1 MDTDVILTVVVIC
14 LAFFGEA
21 IFGFGGGLIS
31 VPLLTLILGVRDGV
45 TLALVFQTLMGIL
58 IFKAHRDIS
67 WKAAKPMT
75 FTLILGA
82 GLGTLLLSSVNI
94 VALQL
99 FLATMII
106 VFLVKSIWFSGLNL
120 KKYGSDGAHAAGFT
134 GGLFQGVIGVGGPI
148 VTMYLSA
155 ILKDKSALRATLIYL
170 LFITCIARII
180 MSIPQGLFNNEVLQ
194 LVMIALPFFLVA
206 IFFGQRLFERINAT
220 YYRTGIHMILAGSA
234 IALLIKAMS

>member
-1 MDTDVILTVVVIC
+1 MDIDVVLTVAIIC
-14 LAFFGEA
+14 FAFFGEA

-31 VPLLTLILGVRDGV
+31 VPLLTLLLGVRDGV

-75 FTLILGA
+75 FTLIIGA
-82 GLGTLLLSSVNI
+82 ALGTLLLSSVSI
-94 VALQL
+94 ILLQL
-99 FLATMII
+99 FLAIMII
-106 VFLVKSIWFSGLNL
+106 VFLIKSTWFNGLNL
-120 KKYGSDGAHAAGFT
+120 KKYGSDGARATGFT

-155 ILKDKSALRATLIYL
+155 ILTRKSALRATLIYL

-180 MSIPQGLFNNEVLQ
+180 MSIPQGLFNSNVLH
-194 LVMIALPFFLVA
+194 LTLISLPFFLVA
-206 IFFGQRLFERINAT
+206 IFFGQRLFERINET
-220 YYRTGIHMILAGSA
+220 YYRTGINIILVGSA
-234 IALLIKAMS
+234 IALLAKALF